1 MYKEICSKG
10 AKNRHNYLL
19 LCNGDVD
26 FKVSITFIYPTP
38 PKKNEVQK
46 KKDRIVSHPTE
57 SSEILIKHYQYN
69 FFHACISRPQKYL
82 RNVDFPN

>member
-46 KKDRIVSHPTE
+46 KKTVLFPT
-57 SSEILIKHYQYN
+57 LPKAAK
-69 FFHACISRPQKYL
+69 FL
-82 RNVDFPN
+82 